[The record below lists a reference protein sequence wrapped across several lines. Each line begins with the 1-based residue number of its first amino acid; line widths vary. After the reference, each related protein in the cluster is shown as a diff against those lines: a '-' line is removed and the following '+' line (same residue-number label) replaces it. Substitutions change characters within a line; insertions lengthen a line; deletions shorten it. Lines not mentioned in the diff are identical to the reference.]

1 VRRFGDSFTA
11 SVNTTFGR
19 YRLLERLGQGGMAEV
34 FKAKSY
40 GVEGFEK
47 VVVIKRILPE
57 LAQSEEFVEMFIHEA
72 KLAVRLSH
80 ANIVQVFDLGIAPG
94 IKNGGAT
101 PTPDAY
107 YMAMEYVNGLDLATL
122 LARCRRGQIQIPIEM
137 AVYVAA
143 EVAKGL
149 DHAHRRRDEQS
160 LPLNIVHLDV
170 SPQNVLVSLEG
181 EVKVTDFGIA
191 KARGALEAGGMEDTR
206 NQRLQ
211 GKFGYMSPEQAAGE
225 AVDARSDLFSL
236 GTVLYEML
244 AGVNPFTAPTSFE
257 TLRRVQACECP
268 PVELLRPE
276 VPGELV
282 ALLKTAMARELDARF
297 ADAGRMYEALL
308 TFLYSQGRR
317 FSAHDLAAFLAGFR
331 VPDEAGPYVNLD
343 AEGAPSQERTPVE
356 VPWAR
361 RESASMTKVE
371 VGVPVVDV
379 GRAVE
384 LGERREVTALAI
396 ELPPTPRPASVPPVQ
411 GDGASFGERAADT
424 VTRYGGRIVSREL
437 EHITA
442 LFGADDPDG
451 RDTEVATRCALVV
464 LRSLAGA
471 RQPSA
476 GLHVGRIHVT
486 SDGKATEDEAL
497 ANLVATARDL
507 ARVREGMCAIS
518 ASAMRQVRNLF
529 VFDTLAESRPGVSS
543 TTTLLVKDVRG
554 SSEAFG
560 RFVGRREELRTVGEM
575 LASATRRMASI
586 LTIRGDHGLGKTR
599 LLYEVERR
607 LQKGGYNVGWYL
619 ATCLPRGT
627 DLPLSGIESM
637 LQTLCGVAEG
647 DSEVRIRQVA
657 PRLRALGLQ
666 NDEIGAVLA
675 ALGASWVHPGSSERS
690 SSDRPSESRA
700 LRASVSGNAKALLA
714 NAFSRM
720 IQRLCEDRP
729 HALAWDAAHSMDA
742 DSFALL
748 ETVLARIPT
757 SRFLVVFAARA
768 GFSHP
773 LEKLGVHAGFELTD
787 LQPEEVERLVGL
799 RLDVNR
805 VPTELMRFVRERA
818 GGHPQMIEEVLKAL
832 VEARAVTVADG
843 SVVSMKLVGQDLS
856 LPKTLR
862 GLVASRIARLEARDR
877 AILQSAAVL
886 GDPINASVLGQM
898 TSASM
903 ATLERSL
910 AVLKE
915 RGFLVQTGPIELHH
929 SSPIVREVVVDA
941 LTAEAAREMH
951 AAAGLALE
959 NALGAQGKSPA
970 HPAEHAGRIAM
981 HLYAAGERDRAG
993 LWFARSAERR
1003 LEAGQFDAAA
1013 RDYARAIELGDL
1025 VTRATSDVLRWFA
1038 GLAKAVRF
1046 AGALPEA
1053 MEICERVIARIDDA
1067 SAPGT
1072 EAGDERRVCV
1082 RIDAGRIL
1090 GALHMFDAARAQ
1102 LTSAEAIA
1110 QSRAELVKSALV
1122 AAAELAGRQGDFK
1135 RSLALLERLQSL
1147 VTSSDETPERKAE
1160 EHKLRLS
1167 LVQANAAMGDH
1178 AAAMRHFE
1186 RACTILPDDLV
1197 AKCERHKLRALI
1209 DYFARD
1215 FRAAALHSEKA
1226 IDAAR
1231 DLGLQYEVAFNLHN
1245 LAEALLLLE
1254 DYPRAYGALKQS
1266 VALCDELGYDR
1277 LASHNR
1283 MFLAFLDALA
1293 GDVEAEKVLVQGI
1306 RYAEANDFTWDV
1318 LGGRHFLARL
1328 HHQRGEADAARL
1340 EYQKLRELARA
1351 TGNRLIADDCL
1362 TALRAMGAPLS
1373 QPPPPMTSGT

>member
-1 VRRFGDSFTA
+1 
-11 SVNTTFGR
+11 VNTTFGR

-57 LAQSEEFVEMFIHEA
+57 LAQSDEFVEMFIHEA

-94 IKNGGAT
+94 GTETEGT

-122 LARCRRGQIQIPIEM
+122 LARCRRSQTPIPIEM
-137 AVYVAA
+137 AVYVAS

-160 LPLNIVHLDV
+160 QPLNIVHLDV
-170 SPQNVLVSLEG
+170 SPQNVLLSLEG

-191 KARGALEAGGMEDTR
+191 KARGALEPSGMEDTR

-211 GKFGYMSPEQAAGE
+211 GKFSYMSPEHAAGE

-236 GTVLYEML
+236 GVVLYEML

-268 PVELLRPE
+268 PVELLRPD
-276 VPGELV
+276 VPSELV
-282 ALLKTAMARELDARF
+282 TLLKTALSLQLEQRF
-297 ADAGRMYEALL
+297 SDAGRMYEALL
-308 TFLYSQGRR
+308 MFLYSRGGATGGRR
-317 FSAHDLAAFLAGFR
+317 FSAHDLADFLAGFHS
-331 VPDEAGPYVNLD
+331 PDEATPTVILD
-343 AEGAPSQERTPVE
+343 AEGSPSQERTPVE
-356 VPWAR
+356 VPGQR
-361 RESASMTKVE
+361 RETPSITKVE

-379 GRAVE
+379 GRAAE

-396 ELPPTPRPASVPPVQ
+396 ELPRMPQTSSSPPASN
-411 GDGASFGERAADT
+411 DGASLAERAADT
-424 VTRYGGRIVSREL
+424 VSRYGGRIVAREP

-442 LFGADDPDG
+442 LFGTDDPDG
-451 RDTEVATRCALVV
+451 RDTEIATRCALVV

-471 RQPSA
+471 RQPSV
-476 GLHVGRIHVT
+476 GLHVGRVHVAN
-486 SDGKATEDEAL
+486 DGKATEDEAL
-497 ANLVATARDL
+497 ANLLQTARDL

-529 VFDTLAESRPGVSS
+529 VFDTLSESRPGVSS
-543 TTTLLVKDVRG
+543 TTTLLVKDVKS

-575 LASATRRMASI
+575 LASATRRTASI
-586 LTIRGDHGLGKTR
+586 LTIRGDHGVGKTR

-607 LQKGGYNVGWYL
+607 LQKGGYNVGWYF

-647 DSEVRIRQVA
+647 DSEIRIRQVA

-675 ALGASWVHPGSSERS
+675 ALGASWGEPERTK
-690 SSDRPSESRA
+690 DESRTPPPGRTNEPRT
-700 LRASVSGNAKALLA
+700 LRPAASGNAKALLA
-714 NAFSRM
+714 SAFSRM

-729 HALAWDAAHSMDA
+729 HAFAWDAAHAMDA
-742 DSFALL
+742 DSFALI
-748 ETVLARIPT
+748 ETVLSRVPT
-757 SRFLVVFAARA
+757 ARFLVVLSARA
-768 GFSHP
+768 GFNHP
-773 LEKLGVHAGFELTD
+773 LEKLGMHAGLELAD

-799 RLDVNR
+799 RLGVTR
-805 VPTELMRFVRERA
+805 VPAELMRFVRDRA

-832 VEARAVTVADG
+832 IESRAITVADG
-843 SVVSMKLVGQDLS
+843 SVVSMRLVGQDLS

-886 GDPINASVLGQM
+886 GDPINAAVLGQM

-910 AVLKE
+910 TVLKDRE
-915 RGFLVQTGPIELHH
+915 LLVQTGPIELHFN
-929 SSPIVREVVVDA
+929 SPIVREVVVDA

-959 NALGAQGKSPA
+959 NALGAQGKSLA

-981 HLYAAGERDRAG
+981 HLYAAGDRDRAG

-1003 LEAGQFDAAA
+1003 LEAGQFDTAA
-1013 RDYARAIELGDL
+1013 RDYARAIELGELTKRSAVDL
-1025 VTRATSDVLRWFA
+1025 LGWFA
-1038 GLAKAVRF
+1038 GLAKAVRL

-1053 MEICERVIARIDDA
+1053 MEICERVIARVDDG
-1067 SAPGT
+1067 SEPGT
-1072 EAGDERRVCV
+1072 EAGDERRVRV

-1110 QSRAELVKSALV
+1110 QGRAELVKTALV

-1135 RSLALLERLQSL
+1135 RSLSLLERLQSI
-1147 VTSSDETPERKAE
+1147 VTNKGESRERKAE
-1160 EHKLRLS
+1160 EHKLLMS
-1167 LVQANAAMGDH
+1167 LVQANAATGDH

-1186 RACTILPDDLV
+1186 RACTILPENPV
-1197 AKCERHKLRALI
+1197 AACERHKVRALI

-1215 FRAAALHSEKA
+1215 FRAAALNSEKA

-1231 DLGLQYEVAFNLHN
+1231 ELGLQYEVAINLHS
-1245 LAEALLLLE
+1245 LADALMLLE

-1277 LASHNR
+1277 LANHNR
-1283 MFLAFLDALA
+1283 MFLAFLDAVA
-1293 GDVEAEKVLVQGI
+1293 GDAEAEKVLAQGI
-1306 RYAEANDFTWDV
+1306 RYAEANDFTRDV
-1318 LGGRHFLARL
+1318 LGGRHLLARL
-1328 HHQRGEADAARL
+1328 HHQRGDADSARL
-1340 EYQKLRELARA
+1340 EYQRLRELARA
-1351 TGNRLIADDCL
+1351 AGNRLVTDDSL
-1362 TALRAMGAPLS
+1362 EALRAMGAPVS
-1373 QPPPPMTSGT
+1373 QPPPPPKT

>member
-1 VRRFGDSFTA
+1 M
-11 SVNTTFGR
+11 NTTFGR

-57 LAQSEEFVEMFIHEA
+57 LAQSDEFVAMFIHEA

-94 IKNGGAT
+94 TVVGGT
-101 PTPDAY
+101 PQPDAY

-122 LARCRRGQIQIPIEM
+122 LARCRRAEVQVPIEM

-149 DHAHRRRDEQS
+149 DHAHRRRDEQNE
-160 LPLNIVHLDV
+160 PLNIVHLDV

-191 KARGALEAGGMEDTR
+191 KARGALEPSGMEDTR
-206 NQRLQ
+206 NHRLQ
-211 GKFGYMSPEQAAGE
+211 GKFGYMSPEHAAGE

-257 TLRRVQACECP
+257 TLRRVQACEYP

-276 VPGELV
+276 VPPELV
-282 ALLKTAMARELDARF
+282 ALLKTAMAREVDARF

-308 TFLYSQGRR
+308 AFLYSQGRR
-317 FSAHDLAAFLAGFR
+317 FSAHDLADFLAGFR
-331 VPDEAGPYVNLD
+331 MPDETGPYVILD
-343 AEGAPSQERTPVE
+343 AEAGPSQERTPVE
-356 VPWAR
+356 VPASR
-361 RESASMTKVE
+361 RELASATKLE
-371 VGVPVVDV
+371 VGVPLVDV
-379 GRAVE
+379 GRAAE

-396 ELPPTPRPASVPPVQ
+396 ELPSPRGSSPPTAE
-411 GDGASFGERAADT
+411 GGASFGERAADT
-424 VTRYGGRIVSREL
+424 ITRYGGRIVSREI
-437 EHITA
+437 ETITA
-442 LFGADDPDG
+442 LFGVDDPDG
-451 RDTEVATRCALVV
+451 RDTEIATRCALVV
-464 LRSLAGA
+464 LRSLTGT

-486 SDGKATEDEAL
+486 SDGRPTEDERL
-497 ANLVATARDL
+497 ATLIATARDL

-529 VFDTLAESRPGVSS
+529 VFDTLDVSRPGVS
-543 TTTLLVKDVRG
+543 TMTTLLVKEVRG
-554 SSEAFG
+554 KSEAFG
-560 RFVGRREELRTVGEM
+560 RFVGRRDELRKVGEM
-575 LASATRRMASI
+575 LASATRRTASV
-586 LTIRGDHGLGKTR
+586 LTVRGEHGIGKSR
-599 LLYEVERR
+599 LLFEAERR

-627 DLPLSGIESM
+627 NLPLSGIESM

-647 DSEVRIRQVA
+647 DAEPRIRQVV

-666 NDEIGAVLA
+666 EDEVGAVLA
-675 ALGASWVHPGSSERS
+675 ALGASS
-690 SSDRPSESRA
+690 SSAKMPAQAGRGVA
-700 LRASVSGNAKALLA
+700 GAAAKAGNAKALLA
-714 NAFSRM
+714 NAFTRM
-720 IQRLCEDRP
+720 VQRLCEDRP
-729 HALAWDAAHSMDA
+729 HALAWDGAHSMDA
-742 DSFALL
+742 DSFDLL
-748 ETVLARIPT
+748 QSVLERIPS
-757 SRFLVVFAARA
+757 SRVLIVLAARA

-773 LEKLGVHAGFELTD
+773 LEKWSSHASLD
-787 LQPEEVERLVGL
+787 LSDLKPEDVERLVAV
-799 RLDVNR
+799 RLDVSR
-805 VPTELMRFVRERA
+805 VPSELMRFVRERG

-832 VEARAVTVADG
+832 IEARAVTVADG
-843 SVVSMKLVGQDLS
+843 SIVSMKLVGQDLS

-877 AILQSAAVL
+877 AILQAAAIL
-886 GDPINASVLGQM
+886 GDPINALVLGQM
-898 TSASM
+898 TTMPMVA
-903 ATLERSL
+903 LERSL
-910 AVLKE
+910 STLKDH
-915 RGFLVQTGPIELHH
+915 GFVVQTGPLELRFG
-929 SSPIVREVVVDA
+929 SPIVREVVIDA
-941 LTAEAAREMH
+941 LTSEAAREMH

-959 NALGAQGKSPA
+959 KALGAQGQLAA
-970 HPAEHAGRIAM
+970 HPAEHAGRIAT

-993 LWFARSAERR
+993 LWFAKSAACR
-1003 LEAGQFDAAA
+1003 LEAGQFDAAT

-1025 VTRATSDVLRWFA
+1025 SSRDTDAVMSWFA

-1053 MEICERVIARIDDA
+1053 TEICESVIARIDAA
-1067 SAPGT
+1067 SSAGG
-1072 EAGDERRVCV
+1072 AGDYERRVRV

-1102 LTSAEAIA
+1102 LSTAEAIA
-1110 QSRAELVKSALV
+1110 QNKPELVKSALV

-1135 RSLALLERLQSL
+1135 RSLSILERMQSL
-1147 VTSSDETPERKAE
+1147 VTTSDKHE
-1160 EHKLRLS
+1160 EHKLLVS

-1186 RACTILPDDLV
+1186 RACAVLPEEPTAV
-1197 AKCERHKLRALI
+1197 CERHKLKALI

-1215 FRAAALHSEKA
+1215 FRASALNSEKA
-1226 IDAAR
+1226 IDKAR
-1231 DLGLQYEVAFNLHN
+1231 ELGLQYEVAINLHN
-1245 LAEALLLLE
+1245 LADVLIILE

-1293 GDVEAEKVLVQGI
+1293 GDREADRVLIQGI

-1318 LGGRHFLARL
+1318 LGGRQLLARL
-1328 HHQRGEADAARL
+1328 HAHRGDVDEARL
-1340 EYQKLRELARA
+1340 EYQRLRELAKA
-1351 TGNRLIADDCL
+1351 AGNRLIADDCL
-1362 TALRAMGAPLS
+1362 AALRVLGTPS
-1373 QPPPPMTSGT
+1373 QPPPSVP

>member
-1 VRRFGDSFTA
+1 M
-11 SVNTTFGR
+11 NTTFGR

-57 LAQSEEFVEMFIHEA
+57 LAQSDEFVEMFIHEA

-94 IKNGGAT
+94 SVTGGM

-122 LARCRRGQIQIPIEM
+122 LARCRRAQVEVPVEM

-149 DHAHRRRDEQS
+149 DHAHRRRDEQNQ
-160 LPLNIVHLDV
+160 PLNIVHLDV

-191 KARGALEAGGMEDTR
+191 KARGALEPSGMEDTR
-206 NQRLQ
+206 NHRLQ
-211 GKFGYMSPEQAAGE
+211 GKFGYMSPEHAAGE

-236 GTVLYEML
+236 GAVLYEML

-268 PVELLRPE
+268 PVELLRPD
-276 VPGELV
+276 VPPELV
-282 ALLKTAMARELDARF
+282 ALLKSAMSLDMDARF

-308 TFLYSQGRR
+308 AFLYSRGAPRPRGDGSSGRR
-317 FSAHDLAAFLAGFR
+317 FSAHDLADFLAGFR
-331 VPDEAGPYVNLD
+331 MPDETGPYVVLD

-356 VPWAR
+356 VPAAR
-361 RESASMTKVE
+361 REYPSITKVE

-379 GRAVE
+379 GRAAE

-396 ELPPTPRPASVPPVQ
+396 ELPAPRGVTVPPAP
-411 GDGASFGERAADT
+411 GDGGSLGERAADAI
-424 VTRYGGRIVSREL
+424 TRYGGRIVSREL

-442 LFGADDPDG
+442 LFGVAEPDG

-486 SDGKATEDEAL
+486 SDGDPTEDERL
-497 ANLVATARDL
+497 ASLVATARDL

-518 ASAMRQVRNLF
+518 AAAMRQVRSLF
-529 VFDTLAESRPGVSS
+529 VFDTLAESRPGVSA
-543 TTTLLVKDVRG
+543 TTTLLVKEVRG

-560 RFVGRREELRTVGEM
+560 RFVGRRDELRIVGEM
-575 LASATRRMASI
+575 LASATRRTASV
-586 LTIRGDHGLGKTR
+586 LTVRGDHGVGKSR

-607 LQKGGYNVGWYL
+607 LRKGGYNVGWYL

-627 DLPLSGIESM
+627 DLPLSGIGCM

-647 DSEVRIRQVA
+647 DAEARIRQVE

-666 NDEIGAVLA
+666 DDEVFAVLT
-675 ALGASWVHPGSSERS
+675 ALGASSWGQGHA
-690 SSDRPSESRA
+690 DRGTSQRPA
-700 LRASVSGNAKALLA
+700 VSGNAKALLA
-714 NAFSRM
+714 NAFTRM

-748 ETVLARIPT
+748 ESVLGRIPS
-757 SRFLVVFAARA
+757 SRFLVVFSARA

-773 LEKLGVHAGFELTD
+773 LEALPVHAGIDLTD
-787 LQPEEVERLVGL
+787 LKPDEVERLVGL
-799 RLDVNR
+799 RLDVTR
-805 VPTELMRFVRERA
+805 VPNELMRFVRERA

-843 SVVSMKLVGQDLS
+843 SVVTMKLVGQELS

-898 TSASM
+898 TDEPTV
-903 ATLERSL
+903 TLEKSL
-910 AVLKE
+910 AALKE
-915 RGFLVQTGPIELHH
+915 RGLLVQTGPIELRFN
-929 SSPIVREVVVDA
+929 SPIVREVVVDA

-959 NALGAQGKSPA
+959 KALGAQGKSPA
-970 HPAEHAGRIAM
+970 HPAEHAGRIAT
-981 HLYAAGERDRAG
+981 HLYAAGERESAG
-993 LWFARSAERR
+993 LWFSRSAERR

-1025 VTRATSDVLRWFA
+1025 ATRDTRDVLRWFA

-1053 MEICERVIARIDDA
+1053 MEICENVIARVDDA
-1067 SAPGT
+1067 SAPLT
-1072 EAGDERRVCV
+1072 EEGDERRVQV

-1090 GALHMFDAARAQ
+1090 GALHMLDAARAQ
-1102 LTSAEAIA
+1102 LSSAEAIA
-1110 QSRAELVKSALV
+1110 LKRPELVKTALV
-1122 AAAELAGRQGDFK
+1122 ASAELAGRQGDFK
-1135 RSLALLERLQSL
+1135 RSHALLERMQSI
-1147 VTSSDETPERKAE
+1147 VTSAADSPERKTE
-1160 EHKLRLS
+1160 EHKVLVS
-1167 LVQANAAMGDH
+1167 LVQASAAMGDH
-1178 AAAMRHFE
+1178 AAAMRHFD
-1186 RACTILPDDLV
+1186 RACAIVPDDPV
-1197 AKCERHKLRALI
+1197 AICERHKLRALI

-1215 FRAAALHSEKA
+1215 FRAAALDSEKA

-1231 DLGLQYEVAFNLHN
+1231 ELGLQYEVAINLHN
-1245 LAEALLLLE
+1245 LADVLVVLE

-1306 RYAEANDFTWDV
+1306 RYAESNDFTWDV
-1318 LGGRHFLARL
+1318 LGGRQLLARL
-1328 HHQRGEADAARL
+1328 HQQRGDEDAARL
-1340 EYQKLRELARA
+1340 EYQKLRDLARA
-1351 TGNRLIADDCL
+1351 AGNRLIADDCL
-1362 TALRAMGAPLS
+1362 TALRAMGAPVS
-1373 QPPPPMTSGT
+1373 QPPPAPRT

>member
-1 VRRFGDSFTA
+1 
-11 SVNTTFGR
+11 
-19 YRLLERLGQGGMAEV
+19 MAEV

-57 LAQSEEFVEMFIHEA
+57 LAQSDEFVEMFIHEA

-80 ANIVQVFDLGIAPG
+80 ANVVQVFDLGIAPG
-94 IKNGGAT
+94 TVSGGM

-122 LARCRRGQIQIPIEM
+122 LARCRRAQVQVPVEM

-160 LPLNIVHLDV
+160 QPLNIVHLDV

-191 KARGALEAGGMEDTR
+191 KARGALEPSGMEDTR

-211 GKFGYMSPEQAAGE
+211 GKFGYMSPEHAAGE

-236 GTVLYEML
+236 GAVLYEML

-257 TLRRVQACECP
+257 TLRRVQACEHP
-268 PVELLRPE
+268 PVELLRPD
-276 VPGELV
+276 VPPELV
-282 ALLKTAMARELDARF
+282 TLLASALARDMDRRF
-297 ADAGRMYEALL
+297 PDAGRMYEALL

-317 FSAHDLAAFLAGFR
+317 FSAHDLADFLAGFR
-331 VPDEAGPYVNLD
+331 MPDETGPYVVLD

-356 VPWAR
+356 VPASR
-361 RESASMTKVE
+361 RELPSITKVE

-379 GRAVE
+379 GRAAE

-396 ELPPTPRPASVPPVQ
+396 ELPSPRGTTLPPAQ
-411 GDGASFGERAADT
+411 GDGASLGERAAET
-424 VTRYGGRIVSREL
+424 ITRYGGRIVSREL

-442 LFGADDPDG
+442 LFGVDDPDG

-486 SDGKATEDEAL
+486 SEGAPTEDERL
-497 ANLVATARDL
+497 TTLVATARDL

-518 ASAMRQVRNLF
+518 ASAMRQVRSFF
-529 VFDTLAESRPGVSS
+529 VFDTLAESRPGVSA

-560 RFVGRREELRTVGEM
+560 RFVGRRDELRTVGEM
-575 LASATRRMASI
+575 LASATRRTASV
-586 LTIRGDHGLGKTR
+586 LTIRGDHGFGKSR
-599 LLYEVERR
+599 LLFEVERR

-627 DLPLSGIESM
+627 DLPLSGIACM

-647 DSEVRIRQVA
+647 DAEGRIRQVA

-666 NDEIGAVLA
+666 DDEVAAVLG
-675 ALGASWVHPGSSERS
+675 ALGASQVSAPRQPPHAKGSERAGLGREGGHEAP
-690 SSDRPSESRA
+690 RPA
-700 LRASVSGNAKALLA
+700 ASGNAKALLT
-714 NAFSRM
+714 NAFTRM

-729 HALAWDAAHSMDA
+729 HALAWDAAHTMDSE
-742 DSFALL
+742 SFALI
-748 ETVLARIPT
+748 ETMLSRIPAA
-757 SRFLVVFAARA
+757 RFLVILAARA

-773 LEKLGVHAGFELTD
+773 LEKLGVHAGLELTD
-787 LQPEEVERLVGL
+787 LKTEEVERLVAV
-799 RLDVNR
+799 RLEVTR
-805 VPTELMRFVRERA
+805 VPGELMRFVRERA
-818 GGHPQMIEEVLKAL
+818 GGHPQMIEEVIKAL

-843 SVVSMKLVGQDLS
+843 SVVNMKLVDQDLS

-862 GLVASRIARLEARDR
+862 GLVASRISRLASRDR

-886 GDPINASVLGQM
+886 GDPVNASVLAQM
-898 TSASM
+898 TATEM
-903 ATLERSL
+903 VTLERSL
-910 AVLKE
+910 AVLKD
-915 RGFLVQTGPIELHH
+915 RGLLVQTGPIELRFN
-929 SSPIVREVVVDA
+929 SPIVREVVVDA

-959 NALGAQGKSPA
+959 NALGAQGHSPV
-970 HPAEHAGRIAM
+970 HPAEHAGRIAT
-981 HLYAAGERDRAG
+981 HLYAAGDRDRAG
-993 LWFARSAERR
+993 LWFATSAEHR
-1003 LEAGQFDAAA
+1003 LDAGEFDAAT

-1025 VTRATSDVLRWFA
+1025 GTRGTQDVLRWFA

-1053 MEICERVIARIDDA
+1053 MEICESVIARIDRA

-1072 EAGDERRVCV
+1072 EDGDERRVLV

-1110 QSRAELVKSALV
+1110 QGRPGVVKSAVV

-1135 RSLALLERLQSL
+1135 RSLALLERMQSM
-1147 VTSSDETPERKAE
+1147 VTNGDESHERRHE
-1160 EHKLRLS
+1160 EHKLLVS

-1178 AAAMRHFE
+1178 AGAMRHFE
-1186 RACTILPDDLV
+1186 RATALLPDDPV
-1197 AKCERHKLRALI
+1197 AVCERHKLRALI

-1215 FRAAALHSEKA
+1215 FRAAALHTEKA

-1231 DLGLQYEVAFNLHN
+1231 ELGLPYEVAINLHN
-1245 LAEALLLLE
+1245 LADVLILLE

-1293 GDVEAEKVLVQGI
+1293 GDVEADKVLVQGI
-1306 RYAEANDFTWDV
+1306 RYAEANEFTWDV
-1318 LGGRHFLARL
+1318 LGGRFLHAKLLESRSDMD
-1328 HHQRGEADAARL
+1328 GARL
-1340 EYQKLRELARA
+1340 EYQKLRDLARA
-1351 TGNRLIADDCL
+1351 AGNRLVADDCL

-1373 QPPPPMTSGT
+1373 QPPPPPRPLEG

>member
-1 VRRFGDSFTA
+1 MLPRNRTSDPAFSGLFGGTFCD

-57 LAQSEEFVEMFIHEA
+57 LAQSDEFVDLFIHEA

-94 IKNGGAT
+94 TVSGGM

-107 YMAMEYVNGLDLATL
+107 YMAMEYVNGLDLASL
-122 LARCRRGQIQIPIEM
+122 LTRCRRAQVQIPIEM

-149 DHAHRRRDEQS
+149 DHAHRRRDEQNQ
-160 LPLNIVHLDV
+160 PLNIVHLDV

-191 KARGALEAGGMEDTR
+191 KARGVLEPSGMEDTR
-206 NQRLQ
+206 NHRLQ
-211 GKFGYMSPEQAAGE
+211 GKFGYMSPEHAAGE

-236 GTVLYEML
+236 GTVLYEMV

-257 TLRRVQACECP
+257 TLRRVQACEYP
-268 PVELLRPE
+268 PVELLRPDC
-276 VPGELV
+276 PPELV
-282 ALLKTAMARELDARF
+282 TILKTAMARDMDARF
-297 ADAGRMYEALL
+297 PDAGRMYEALL
-308 TFLYSQGRR
+308 AFLYSQGRR
-317 FSAHDLAAFLAGFR
+317 FSAHDLADFLAGFR
-331 VPDEAGPYVNLD
+331 MPDETGPYVILD
-343 AEGAPSQERTPVE
+343 AEGQPSQERTPVE
-356 VPWAR
+356 VPAAR
-361 RESASMTKVE
+361 REYPSITKVE

-379 GRAVE
+379 GRAAE

-396 ELPPTPRPASVPPVQ
+396 ELPAHRGSSVPPA
-411 GDGASFGERAADT
+411 GEGASLGDRAAET
-424 VTRYGGRIVSREL
+424 ITRYGGRVVSREI

-442 LFGADDPDG
+442 LFGVDDPDG

-471 RQPSA
+471 KQPSA
-476 GLHVGRIHVT
+476 GLHASRIHVS
-486 SDGKATEDEAL
+486 SDGKPTEDERL
-497 ANLVATARDL
+497 RTLLSTARDL

-518 ASAMRQVRNLF
+518 ASAMRQVRSLF
-529 VFDTLAESRPGVSS
+529 VFDSLSESRPGVST

-554 SSEAFG
+554 RNEAFG
-560 RFVGRREELRTVGEM
+560 RFVGRRDELRTVGEM
-575 LASATRRMASI
+575 LANATRRTASV
-586 LTIRGDHGLGKTR
+586 LTIRGDHGLGKSR
-599 LLYEVERR
+599 LLYEAERR

-666 NDEIGAVLA
+666 DDEVGAVLA
-675 ALGASWVHPGSSERS
+675 ALGAS
-690 SSDRPSESRA
+690 SESGRSA
-700 LRASVSGNAKALLA
+700 VTGNAKALLA
-714 NAFSRM
+714 NAFTRM
-720 IQRLCEDRP
+720 VQRLCEDRP
-729 HALAWDAAHSMDA
+729 HALAWDSAHSMDA
-742 DSFALL
+742 DSYSLL
-748 ETVLARIPT
+748 ETVLTRVPS
-757 SRFLVVFAARA
+757 SRFLVVLAVRA

-773 LEKLGVHAGFELTD
+773 LETLAVHSGIELTD
-787 LQPEEVERLVGL
+787 LKPEEVERLVGV
-799 RLDVNR
+799 RLDVTR
-805 VPTELMRFVRERA
+805 VPSELMRFVRERA

-843 SVVSMKLVGQDLS
+843 SVVSMKLVGQDLA

-862 GLVASRIARLEARDR
+862 GLVASRIARLESRDR

-886 GDPINASVLGQM
+886 GDPINASVLAQM
-898 TSASM
+898 TGADM
-903 ATLERSL
+903 VTLERSL

-915 RGFLVQTGPIELHH
+915 RGLLVQTGPIELRFH
-929 SSPIVREVVVDA
+929 SPIVREVVVDA

-951 AAAGLALE
+951 AAAGLSLE
-959 NALGAQGKSPA
+959 LALGAQGQSPA
-970 HPAEHAGRIAM
+970 HPAEHAGRIAT
-981 HLYAAGERDRAG
+981 HLYAAGERERAG
-993 LWFARSAERR
+993 LWFARSAEAR

-1025 VTRATSDVLRWFA
+1025 ATRGTDDVLRWFS
-1038 GLAKAVRF
+1038 GLAKAVRW

-1053 MEICERVIARIDDA
+1053 MEICESVIARIDSTSVA
-1067 SAPGT
+1067 GT
-1072 EAGDERRVCV
+1072 AEGDEQRVCV
-1082 RIDAGRIL
+1082 RLDAGRIL
-1090 GALHMFDAARAQ
+1090 GTLHMFDAARAQ

-1110 QSRAELVKSALV
+1110 QNRAELVKSAIV

-1135 RSLALLERLQSL
+1135 RSHSLLERLQSI
-1147 VTSSDETPERKAE
+1147 VTSAADTPERKAE
-1160 EHKLRLS
+1160 EHKLLVS
-1167 LVQANAAMGDH
+1167 LVQASAAMGDRV
-1178 AAAMRHFE
+1178 AAMRDFE
-1186 RACTILPDDLV
+1186 RACELLPDDPV
-1197 AKCERHKLRALI
+1197 AICERHKLRALV

-1215 FRAAALHSEKA
+1215 FRAAALHAEKA

-1231 DLGLQYEVAFNLHN
+1231 ALGLQYEIAINLHN
-1245 LAEALLLLE
+1245 LADALLVLE

-1293 GDVEAEKVLVQGI
+1293 GDADAERILLQGI

-1318 LGGRHFLARL
+1318 ISGRQLLARL
-1328 HHQRGEADAARL
+1328 RQQRGEADAARL
-1340 EYQKLRELARA
+1340 EYQKLRDLARA
-1351 TGNRLIADDCL
+1351 AGHRLVADDCL
-1362 TALRAMGAPLS
+1362 AALRAMGAPLS
-1373 QPPPPMTSGT
+1373 QPPPSSVSGS

>member
-1 VRRFGDSFTA
+1 M
-11 SVNTTFGR
+11 NTTFGR

-57 LAQSEEFVEMFIHEA
+57 LAQSDEFVELFIHEA

-94 IKNGGAT
+94 TVSGGM

-122 LARCRRGQIQIPIEM
+122 LARCRRAQVQVPIEM

-149 DHAHRRRDEQS
+149 DHAHRRRDEQN

-191 KARGALEAGGMEDTR
+191 KARGVLEPRGMEDTR

-211 GKFGYMSPEQAAGE
+211 GKFGYMSPEHASGE

-236 GTVLYEML
+236 GTVLYEMV

-257 TLRRVQACECP
+257 TLRRVQACEYP
-268 PVELLRPE
+268 PVELLRPDC
-276 VPGELV
+276 PPELV
-282 ALLKTAMARELDARF
+282 AILKTAMAHDMDARF
-297 ADAGRMYEALL
+297 PDAGRMYEALL
-308 TFLYSQGRR
+308 AFLYSQGRR
-317 FSAHDLAAFLAGFR
+317 FSAHDLADFLADFR
-331 VPDEAGPYVNLD
+331 MPDETGPYVILD
-343 AEGAPSQERTPVE
+343 AEGQPSQERTPVE
-356 VPWAR
+356 VPAAR
-361 RESASMTKVE
+361 REYPSITKVE

-379 GRAVE
+379 GRAAE

-396 ELPPTPRPASVPPVQ
+396 ELPARRASSIPPSP
-411 GDGASFGERAADT
+411 GEAPSLGERAADT
-424 VTRYGGRIVSREL
+424 ITRYGGRVVSSEP

-442 LFGADDPDG
+442 LFGTDDPDG

-471 RQPSA
+471 KQPSA
-476 GLHVGRIHVT
+476 GLHVGRIHV
-486 SDGKATEDEAL
+486 SNGGVPTEDERL
-497 ANLVATARDL
+497 TTLLSTARDL

-529 VFDTLAESRPGVSS
+529 VFDTLSESRPGVST

-554 SSEAFG
+554 RNEAFG
-560 RFVGRREELRTVGEM
+560 RFVGRREELRIVGEM
-575 LASATRRMASI
+575 LANATRRTASV
-586 LTIRGDHGLGKTR
+586 LTIRGDHGLGKSR
-599 LLYEVERR
+599 LLYEAERR

-627 DLPLSGIESM
+627 NLPLSGIETM

-666 NDEIGAVLA
+666 DDEVGAVLA
-675 ALGASWVHPGSSERS
+675 ALGASSSTAE
-690 SSDRPSESRA
+690 SESVRPA
-700 LRASVSGNAKALLA
+700 VTGNAKALLA
-714 NAFSRM
+714 NAFTRM
-720 IQRLCEDRP
+720 VQRLCEDRP

-742 DSFALL
+742 DSYALL
-748 ETVLARIPT
+748 ENVLSRVPTARFLIVLA
-757 SRFLVVFAARA
+757 VRA

-773 LEKLGVHAGFELTD
+773 LEKLPVHTGIELTD
-787 LQPEEVERLVGL
+787 LKPEEVERLVGV
-799 RLDVNR
+799 RLDVTR
-805 VPTELMRFVRERA
+805 VPSELMRFVRERA
-818 GGHPQMIEEVLKAL
+818 GGHPQMVEEVLKAL
-832 VEARAVTVADG
+832 VESRAVTVADG
-843 SVVSMKLVGQDLS
+843 SVVTMKLVGQDLA

-862 GLVASRIARLEARDR
+862 GLVASRIARLESRDR
-877 AILQSAAVL
+877 AFLQSAAVL
-886 GDPINASVLGQM
+886 GDPINASVLAQM
-898 TSASM
+898 TDADM
-903 ATLERSL
+903 VTLEKSL

-915 RGFLVQTGPIELHH
+915 RGLLVQTGPIELRFQ
-929 SSPIVREVVVDA
+929 SPIVREVVVDA

-951 AAAGLALE
+951 AAAGLSLE
-959 NALGAQGKSPA
+959 LALGAQGQSPA
-970 HPAEHAGRIAM
+970 HPAEHAGRIAT

-993 LWFARSAERR
+993 LWFARSAEAR
-1003 LEAGQFDAAA
+1003 LEAGQYDAAA

-1025 VTRATSDVLRWFA
+1025 AARDTEDVCRWFA
-1038 GLAKAVRF
+1038 GLAKAVRW
-1046 AGALPEA
+1046 AAALPEA
-1053 MEICERVIARIDDA
+1053 MEICEAVIARVDNA
-1067 SAPGT
+1067 SKPGT
-1072 EAGDERRVCV
+1072 PEGVERRVCV
-1082 RIDAGRIL
+1082 RLDAGRIL
-1090 GALHMFDAARAQ
+1090 GTLHMFDAARAQ

-1110 QSRAELVKSALV
+1110 QDRSELVKSAIV

-1135 RSLALLERLQSL
+1135 RSLALLERLQSI
-1147 VTSSDETPERKAE
+1147 VTSAADTPERKAE
-1160 EHKLRLS
+1160 EHKLLVS

-1178 AAAMRHFE
+1178 VAAMRHFE
-1186 RACTILPDDLV
+1186 RASEVLPDDPV
-1197 AKCERHKLRALI
+1197 AICERYKLRALV

-1215 FRAAALHSEKA
+1215 FRAAALNAEKA

-1231 DLGLQYEVAFNLHN
+1231 ELGLQYEIAINLHN
-1245 LAEALLLLE
+1245 LADALVVLE

-1293 GDVEAEKVLVQGI
+1293 GDVDAEKILVQGI
-1306 RYAEANDFTWDV
+1306 RYAESNDFTWDV
-1318 LGGRHFLARL
+1318 IGGRRLLARL

-1351 TGNRLIADDCL
+1351 AGNRLVADDCL
-1362 TALRAMGAPLS
+1362 AALRAMGAPLS
-1373 QPPPPMTSGT
+1373 QPPPSSASGG

>member
-1 VRRFGDSFTA
+1 M
-11 SVNTTFGR
+11 NTTFGR

-57 LAQSEEFVEMFIHEA
+57 LAQSDEFVEMFIHEA

-94 IKNGGAT
+94 TVNGGGT

-122 LARCRRGQIQIPIEM
+122 LARCRRAQVQIPVEM

-149 DHAHRRRDEQS
+149 DHAHRRRDEQNQ
-160 LPLNIVHLDV
+160 PLNIVHLDV
-170 SPQNVLVSLEG
+170 SPQNVLLSLEG

-191 KARGALEAGGMEDTR
+191 KARGALEPSGLEDTR
-206 NQRLQ
+206 NHRLQ
-211 GKFGYMSPEQAAGE
+211 GKYGYMSPEHAGGDV
-225 AVDARSDLFSL
+225 VDARSDLFSL
-236 GTVLYEML
+236 GVVLYEML

-257 TLRRVQACECP
+257 TLRRVQACEYP
-268 PVELLRPE
+268 PVELLRPD
-276 VPGELV
+276 VPVELV
-282 ALLKTAMARELDARF
+282 TLLKSAMSLDMDGRF

-308 TFLYSQGRR
+308 AFLYSQGAARLRGEEKAGRR
-317 FSAHDLAAFLAGFR
+317 FSAHDLADFLAGFR
-331 VPDEAGPYVNLD
+331 LPDETGPYVILD

-356 VPWAR
+356 VPGSR
-361 RESASMTKVE
+361 RDYGSVTKVE

-379 GRAVE
+379 GRAAE

-396 ELPPTPRPASVPPVQ
+396 ELPAPRGTSIPPAQ
-411 GDGASFGERAADT
+411 GDGASLGERAADT
-424 VTRYGGRIVSREL
+424 ITRYGGRIVSREL
-437 EHITA
+437 EHIIA
-442 LFGADDPDG
+442 LFGLDDPDG

-476 GLHVGRIHVT
+476 GLHIGRIHVT
-486 SDGKATEDEAL
+486 SDGEPTEDERL
-497 ANLVATARDL
+497 ATLVSTARDL
-507 ARVREGMCAIS
+507 ARVREGMCAIT

-529 VFDTLAESRPGVSS
+529 VFDTLGESRSGVSA
-543 TTTLLVKDVRG
+543 TTTFLVKEVRG

-560 RFVGRREELRTVGEM
+560 RFVGRRDELRVVGEL
-575 LASATRRMASI
+575 LASATRRTASV
-586 LTIRGDHGLGKTR
+586 LTIRGDHGLGKSR

-627 DLPLSGIESM
+627 HLPLSGIESM

-647 DSEVRIRQVA
+647 DAEVRIRQVV

-666 NDEIGAVLA
+666 DDEVGAVLG
-675 ALGASWVHPGSSERS
+675 ALGASSAG
-690 SSDRPSESRA
+690 RA
-700 LRASVSGNAKALLA
+700 TVAGNAKGLLA
-714 NAFSRM
+714 NALTRM

-742 DSFALL
+742 ESFSVL
-748 ETVLARIPT
+748 ETVLSRIPS
-757 SRFLVVFAARA
+757 SRVLVILSARA
-768 GFSHP
+768 GFTHP
-773 LEKLGVHAGFELTD
+773 LEKLRVHANLELAD
-787 LQPEEVERLVGL
+787 LKPEEVERLVGV
-799 RLDVNR
+799 RLDVSR
-805 VPTELMRFVRERA
+805 VPTELLRFVRERA

-843 SVVSMKLVGQDLS
+843 SVVTMKLVGQDLS

-877 AILQSAAVL
+877 AILQSAAVF
-886 GDPINASVLGQM
+886 GDPINAAVLGQM
-898 TSASM
+898 TSAPM
-903 ATLERSL
+903 VTLEKSL
-910 AVLKE
+910 AVLKD
-915 RGFLVQTGPIELHH
+915 RGLLVQTGPLELRFN
-929 SSPIVREVVVDA
+929 SPIVREVVVDA

-959 NALGAQGKSPA
+959 KALGAQGRSAA
-970 HPAEHAGRIAM
+970 HPAEHAGRIAT
-981 HLYAAGERDRAG
+981 HLYAAGERERAG
-993 LWFARSAERR
+993 LWFAKSAERR
-1003 LEAGQFDAAA
+1003 LEAGQFDAAT

-1025 VTRATSDVLRWFA
+1025 ATRDTQDVLTWFA

-1053 MEICERVIARIDDA
+1053 MEICERVIARVDGA
-1067 SAPGT
+1067 SAAGA
-1072 EAGDERRVCV
+1072 EEGDERRVRV
-1082 RIDAGRIL
+1082 RLDAGRIL
-1090 GALHMFDAARAQ
+1090 GVLHMFDAARAQ

-1110 QSRAELVKSALV
+1110 QGRAELVKSAIV

-1135 RSLALLERLQSL
+1135 RSLALLERMQSI
-1147 VTSSDETPERKAE
+1147 VTGGDESPERKAE
-1160 EHKLRLS
+1160 EHKLLVS

-1178 AAAMRHFE
+1178 AAALRHFD
-1186 RACTILPDDLV
+1186 RACTVLPDDPV
-1197 AKCERHKLRALI
+1197 AVCERHKLRALI

-1215 FRAAALHSEKA
+1215 FRAAALDTEKA

-1231 DLGLQYEVAFNLHN
+1231 ELGLQYELAINLHN
-1245 LAEALLLLE
+1245 LADVLLLLE

-1293 GDVEAEKVLVQGI
+1293 GDLDAEKVLLQGI

-1318 LGGRHFLARL
+1318 LGGRYLLAQL

-1340 EYQKLRELARA
+1340 EYQKLRALARA
-1351 TGNRLIADDCL
+1351 AGNRLIADDCG
-1362 TALRAMGAPLS
+1362 TALREMGAPPS
-1373 QPPPPMTSGT
+1373 QPPPPA

>member
-1 VRRFGDSFTA
+1 M
-11 SVNTTFGR
+11 NTTFGR

-57 LAQSEEFVEMFIHEA
+57 LAQSDEFVEMFIHEA

-94 IKNGGAT
+94 SVTGGM

-122 LARCRRGQIQIPIEM
+122 LARCRRAQVAVPVEM

-160 LPLNIVHLDV
+160 QPLNIVHLDV
-170 SPQNVLVSLEG
+170 SPQNILISLEG

-191 KARGALEAGGMEDTR
+191 KARGALEPSGMEDTR
-206 NQRLQ
+206 NHRLQ
-211 GKFGYMSPEQAAGE
+211 GKFGYMSPEHAAGE

-236 GTVLYEML
+236 GAVLYEML

-268 PVELLRPE
+268 PVELLRPD
-276 VPGELV
+276 VPLELV
-282 ALLKTAMARELDARF
+282 ALLKGAMALEMDARF

-308 TFLYSQGRR
+308 AFLYSRGAPKPRGDGTSGRR
-317 FSAHDLAAFLAGFR
+317 FSAHDLADFLAGFR
-331 VPDEAGPYVNLD
+331 MPDETGPYVVLD

-356 VPWAR
+356 VPAAR
-361 RESASMTKVE
+361 REYPSITKIE

-379 GRAVE
+379 GRAAE

-396 ELPPTPRPASVPPVQ
+396 ELPAPRGTSVPPQ
-411 GDGASFGERAADT
+411 GEGSSLGERAADAI
-424 VTRYGGRIVSREL
+424 TRYGGRIVSREL

-442 LFGADDPDG
+442 LFGVAEPDG

-486 SDGKATEDEAL
+486 RDGEPTSDERL
-497 ANLVATARDL
+497 ASLVATARDL

-518 ASAMRQVRNLF
+518 AAAMRQVRNLF
-529 VFDTLAESRPGVSS
+529 VFDTLAESRPGVSA
-543 TTTLLVKDVRG
+543 TTTLLVKEVRA

-560 RFVGRREELRTVGEM
+560 RFVGRRDELRVVGEM
-575 LASATRRMASI
+575 LASATRRTASV
-586 LTIRGDHGLGKTR
+586 LTVRGDHGVGKSR

-627 DLPLSGIESM
+627 DLPLSGIGCM

-647 DSEVRIRQVA
+647 DSELRIRQVE

-666 NDEIGAVLA
+666 EDEVFAVLA
-675 ALGASWVHPGSSERS
+675 ALGASSWAEDQAGHADRRGEP
-690 SSDRPSESRA
+690 RPSRPA
-700 LRASVSGNAKALLA
+700 VSGNAKGLLA
-714 NAFSRM
+714 NAFTRM

-748 ETVLARIPT
+748 EGVLARIPA
-757 SRFLVVFAARA
+757 SRFLVVFSARA

-773 LEKLGVHAGFELTD
+773 LERLGVHTALDLTD
-787 LQPEEVERLVGL
+787 LKPEEVERLVGL
-799 RLDVNR
+799 RLDVTR
-805 VPTELMRFVRERA
+805 VPNELLRFVRERA

-832 VEARAVTVADG
+832 VEARALTVADG
-843 SVVSMKLVGQDLS
+843 SVVSMKLVGQELS

-862 GLVASRIARLEARDR
+862 GLVASRIARLESRDR

-898 TSASM
+898 TDSPM
-903 ATLERSL
+903 VTLEKSL
-910 AVLKE
+910 AALKE
-915 RGFLVQTGPIELHH
+915 RGLLVQTGPIELRFH
-929 SSPIVREVVVDA
+929 SPIVREVVVDA

-970 HPAEHAGRIAM
+970 HPAEHAGRIAT
-981 HLYAAGERDRAG
+981 HLYAAGERDSAG
-993 LWFARSAERR
+993 LWFSRSAERR
-1003 LEAGQFDAAA
+1003 LEAGQFDAAT

-1025 VTRATSDVLRWFA
+1025 AGRDTVDVLRWFA

-1053 MEICERVIARIDDA
+1053 MEICESVIARIDA
-1067 SAPGT
+1067 TSEALT
-1072 EAGDERRVCV
+1072 EEGDERRVRV

-1090 GALHMFDAARAQ
+1090 GALHLLDAARAQ
-1102 LTSAEAIA
+1102 LSSAEAMA
-1110 QSRAELVKSALV
+1110 RSRPELVKTALV
-1122 AAAELAGRQGDFK
+1122 ASAELAGRQGDFK
-1135 RSLALLERLQSL
+1135 RSHALLERMQSI
-1147 VTSSDETPERKAE
+1147 VTSAADSPERKVE
-1160 EHKLRLS
+1160 EHKVLVS
-1167 LVQANAAMGDH
+1167 LVQASAAMGDH
-1178 AAAMRHFE
+1178 AVAMRHFE
-1186 RACTILPDDLV
+1186 RACAIVPDDPV
-1197 AKCERHKLRALI
+1197 AICERHKLRALI

-1215 FRAAALHSEKA
+1215 FRAAALDTEKA
-1226 IDAAR
+1226 IDASR
-1231 DLGLQYEVAFNLHN
+1231 ELGLQYELAINLHN
-1245 LAEALLLLE
+1245 LGDVLVVLE

-1283 MFLAFLDALA
+1283 MFLAFLDAHA
-1293 GDVEAEKVLVQGI
+1293 GDAEAEKVLVQGI

-1318 LGGRHFLARL
+1318 LGGRHLLAQL
-1328 HHQRGEADAARL
+1328 HRQRGDEDAARL
-1340 EYQKLRELARA
+1340 EYQRLRALARA
-1351 TGNRLIADDCL
+1351 AGNRLVADDCL
-1362 TALRAMGAPLS
+1362 AALRAMGEPAS
-1373 QPPPPMTSGT
+1373 QPPPKD